1 MIEWTLKDAHCSG
14 HPWASQVRSR
24 PQMELIYTTQPIL
37 EDWSVP
43 YIESESTYR
52 LLSYFI
58 VTRFRS
64 EQEVV
69 TAVFWAGAAEF
80 FFFTHL
86 GNGLGGHVSEKFQER
101 KRRKTHY
108 STTLSMTPVQT
119 GILSSCLFKP
129 LHLRPLFEQFQL
141 NLTVFLEQT
150 PEGLLPRQ
158 S

>member
-80 FFFTHL
+80 FFFYPPWQRSRWPCEWKIPREETSQDSLLYHSFHDTCSD
-86 GNGLGGHVSEKFQER
+86 GNSFVL
-101 KRRKTHY
+101 
-108 STTLSMTPVQT
+108 PVQT
-119 GILSSCLFKP
+119 FTSKTFI
-129 LHLRPLFEQFQL
+129 R
-141 NLTVFLEQT
+141 TVSASFDSFLEQT